1 MKTAIEHSAFTLV
14 LKKKKKQAAFA
25 VKIEED
31 LFLIV

>member
-14 LKKKKKQAAFA
+14 LKKKKAAFS

>member
-14 LKKKKKQAAFA
+14 LKKKKKAAFS

>member
-14 LKKKKKQAAFA
+14 LKKKKQAAFA